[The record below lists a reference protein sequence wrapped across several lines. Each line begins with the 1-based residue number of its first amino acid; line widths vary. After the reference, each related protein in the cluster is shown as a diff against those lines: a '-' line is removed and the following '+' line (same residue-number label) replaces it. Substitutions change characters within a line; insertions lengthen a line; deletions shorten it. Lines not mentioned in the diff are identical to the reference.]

1 MMTGSPWAVVLAGG
15 DGQRVSALTRD
26 ADGRVLPKQFWSCDG
41 RPPMVRWALARARHI
56 APAPRVLI
64 VVNEPHRPFW
74 RRELA
79 DVPLHNLV
87 VQPSNRGTAA
97 GVLLALIEIQARG
110 SAAAPVVLLPSDH
123 YVADE
128 IVLHHAMLTAVQA
141 SRHSGRSA
149 VLLGVSPTEVEPG
162 YGWIVPA
169 TADPIAR
176 VSQFLEKPSTE
187 NAGQMVSRGALINS
201 FILAARVQAMLG
213 LYEQT
218 LPDILR
224 AFRRCTL
231 TSPAEL
237 AIRRLYEDLPSLD
250 LSRDVLERASGSL
263 SVVRVPPCG
272 WSDLGTLDRLQFF
285 LAQLDSPPLA
295 SSQAT
300 RHSATAA

>member
-1 MMTGSPWAVVLAGG
+1 MIGAPWAVVLAGG

-26 ADGRVLPKQFWSCDG
+26 ADGRAVPKQFWSCSG
-41 RPPMVRWALARARHI
+41 LTPMVRWALARARCL

-87 VQPSNRGTAA
+87 IQPCNRGTAA
-97 GVLLALIEIQARG
+97 GVLLALLEIQARG

-128 IVLHHAMLTAVQA
+128 IVLHRAMLTALRVA
-141 SRHSGRSA
+141 RHSGRSA
-149 VLLGVSPTEVEPG
+149 VLLGVSPTDVEPG

-187 NAGQMVSRGALINS
+187 NVGQMVSRGALINS
-201 FILAARVQAMLG
+201 FILVARVQAMLD
-213 LYEQT
+213 LYERT

-224 AFRRCTL
+224 AFRRGTP

-285 LAQLDSPPLA
+285 LAQVDSPPSA

-300 RHSATAA
+300 LHPATAA

>member
-1 MMTGSPWAVVLAGG
+1 MIGAPWAVVLAGG

-26 ADGRVLPKQFWSCDG
+26 ANGVAEPKQYRSFGG
-41 RPPMVRWALARARHI
+41 RAPMLRWARARARCL

-74 RRELA
+74 RRDLA

-87 VQPSNRGTAA
+87 IQPCNRGTAA
-97 GVLLALIEIQARG
+97 GVLLALLEIQARG
-110 SAAAPVVLLPSDH
+110 CASAPVVLLPSDH

-149 VLLGVSPTEVEPG
+149 VLLGVSPIDLEPG

-169 TADPIAR
+169 TADPVAR

-187 NAGQMVSRGALINS
+187 KVGQMVSRGALINS
-201 FILAARVQAMLG
+201 FILVARVQAMLD
-213 LYEQT
+213 LYEQA

-224 AFRRCTL
+224 AFRRCTV
-231 TSPAEL
+231 TSRAEL
-237 AIRRLYEDLPSLD
+237 AIRCLYEDLPCID
-250 LSRDVLERASGSL
+250 LSRDVLERAAGSL

-272 WSDLGTLDRLQFF
+272 WSDLGTPDRLQSF
-285 LAQLDSPPLA
+285 LEQASPLLPA
-295 SSQAT
+295 SGQT
-300 RHSATAA
+300 TLHPATAA

>member
-1 MMTGSPWAVVLAGG
+1 MIGAPWAVVLAGG

-26 ADGRVLPKQFWSCDG
+26 ADGRAVPKQFWSCSG
-41 RPPMVRWALARARHI
+41 LTPMVRWALARARCL

-87 VQPSNRGTAA
+87 IQPCNRGTAA
-97 GVLLALIEIQARG
+97 GVLLALLEIQARG

-128 IVLHHAMLTAVQA
+128 IVLHRAMRTAVRVA
-141 SRHSGRSA
+141 RHSGRSA
-149 VLLGVSPTEVEPG
+149 VLLGVSPTDVEPG

-187 NAGQMVSRGALINS
+187 NVGQMVSRGALINS
-201 FILAARVQAMLG
+201 FILVARVQAMLD
-213 LYEQT
+213 LYGQT

-224 AFRRCTL
+224 AFRRCTP

-272 WSDLGTLDRLQFF
+272 WSDLGTLDRLRFF
-285 LAQLDSPPLA
+285 LAQVDSPPSA
-295 SSQAT
+295 SSQSTLHPAT
-300 RHSATAA
+300 PA

>member
-1 MMTGSPWAVVLAGG
+1 MIGAPWAVVLAGG

-26 ADGRVLPKQFWSCDG
+26 ASGRAVPKQFWSCDG
-41 RPPMVRWALARARHI
+41 RTPMVRWALARARHI

-87 VQPSNRGTAA
+87 IQPSNRGTAA
-97 GVLLALIEIQARG
+97 GVLLALLEVQARG
-110 SAAAPVVLLPSDH
+110 SAAAPVILLPSDH
-123 YVADE
+123 YVPDE
-128 IVLHHAMLTAVQA
+128 IVLHHAMLRAVQV

-187 NAGQMVSRGALINS
+187 NVGQMVSRGALINS
-201 FILAARVQAMLG
+201 FILVARVQAMLD

-231 TSPAEL
+231 TSPADL

-250 LSRDVLERASGSL
+250 LSRDVLERAAGSL

-272 WSDLGTLDRLQFF
+272 WSDLGTPDRLQSF
-285 LAQLDSPPLA
+285 LERGSPLLPA
-295 SSQAT
+295 SGPAT
-300 RHSATAA
+300 IHATASA

>member
-1 MMTGSPWAVVLAGG
+1 MIGAPWAVVLAGG

-26 ADGRVLPKQFWSCDG
+26 ADGRAVPKQFWSCSG
-41 RPPMVRWALARARHI
+41 LTPMVRWALARARCL

-87 VQPSNRGTAA
+87 IQPCNRGTAA
-97 GVLLALIEIQARG
+97 GVLLALLEIQARG

-128 IVLHHAMLTAVQA
+128 IVLHRAMLTAVRVA
-141 SRHSGRSA
+141 RHSGRSA
-149 VLLGVSPTEVEPG
+149 VLLGVSPTDVEPG

-187 NAGQMVSRGALINS
+187 NVGQMVSRGALINS
-201 FILAARVQAMLG
+201 FILVARVQAMLD
-213 LYEQT
+213 LYGQT

-224 AFRRCTL
+224 AFRRCTP

-285 LAQLDSPPLA
+285 LAQVDSPPSA

-300 RHSATAA
+300 LHPATAA

>member
-1 MMTGSPWAVVLAGG
+1 MTGAPWAVVLAGG

-26 ADGRVLPKQFWSCDG
+26 ASGRVVPKQFWPCNG
-41 RPPMVRWALARARHI
+41 RAPMVRWALARARHI

-87 VQPSNRGTAA
+87 IQPSNRGTAA
-97 GVLLALIEIQARG
+97 GVLLALIEIQTRG

-123 YVADE
+123 RVGDE
-128 IVLHHAMLTAVQA
+128 AVLHRALQAAVQA
-141 SRHSGRSA
+141 SRHNGRA
-149 VLLGVSPTEVEPG
+149 VVLLGVSPTDLEPG
-162 YGWIVPA
+162 YGWILPA
-169 TADPIAR
+169 TGDPIAR
-176 VSQFLEKPSTE
+176 VSQFLEKPSAE
-187 NAGQMVSRGALINS
+187 DVGQMVSRGALINS
-201 FILAARVQAMLG
+201 FILAARVQAMLD

-231 TSPAEL
+231 TSPAAL
-237 AIRRLYEDLPSLD
+237 AIRRLYEDLPSFD
-250 LSRDVLERASGSL
+250 LSRDVLERAAGSL

-272 WSDLGTLDRLQFF
+272 WSDLGTPDRLQSF
-285 LAQLDSPPLA
+285 LEQVDSPPSA

-300 RHSATAA
+300 LHPATAA

>member
-1 MMTGSPWAVVLAGG
+1 MIGALWAVVLAGG

-26 ADGRVLPKQFWSCDG
+26 ADGRAVPKQFWSCSG
-41 RPPMVRWALARARHI
+41 LTPMVRWALARARCL

-87 VQPSNRGTAA
+87 IQPCNRGTAA
-97 GVLLALIEIQARG
+97 GVLLALLEIQARG

-128 IVLHHAMLTAVQA
+128 IVLHRAMLTAVRVA
-141 SRHSGRSA
+141 RRSGRSA
-149 VLLGVSPTEVEPG
+149 VLLGVSPTDVGPG

-187 NAGQMVSRGALINS
+187 NVGQMVSRGALINS
-201 FILAARVQAMLG
+201 FILVARVQAMLD
-213 LYEQT
+213 LYGQT

-224 AFRRCTL
+224 AFRRCTP

-285 LAQLDSPPLA
+285 LAQVDSPPSA

-300 RHSATAA
+300 LHPATAA

>member
-1 MMTGSPWAVVLAGG
+1 MIGALWAVVLAGG

-26 ADGRVLPKQFWSCDG
+26 ADGRAVPKQFWSCSG
-41 RPPMVRWALARARHI
+41 LTPMVRWALARARCL

-87 VQPSNRGTAA
+87 IQPCNRGTAA
-97 GVLLALIEIQARG
+97 GVLLALLEIQARG

-128 IVLHHAMLTAVQA
+128 IVLHRAMLTAVRVA
-141 SRHSGRSA
+141 RHSGRSA
-149 VLLGVSPTEVEPG
+149 VLLGVSPTDVEPG

-187 NAGQMVSRGALINS
+187 NVGQMVSRGALINS
-201 FILAARVQAMLG
+201 FILVARVQAMLD

-224 AFRRCTL
+224 AFRRCTP

-285 LAQLDSPPLA
+285 LAQVDSPPSA

-300 RHSATAA
+300 LHPATAA